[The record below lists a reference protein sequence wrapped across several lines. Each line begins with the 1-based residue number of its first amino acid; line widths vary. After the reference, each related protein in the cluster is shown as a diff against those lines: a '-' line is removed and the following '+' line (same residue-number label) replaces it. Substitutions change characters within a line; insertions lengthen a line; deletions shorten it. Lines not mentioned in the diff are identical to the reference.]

1 MASISAEYQAL
12 GQSLQ
17 NLRQVKGHWD
27 GHDQDPRVD
36 NFNGEKHQVLQK
48 LGEYF
53 GKPGTP
59 AADIL
64 STMGQPDEIKQVLDE
79 AFQSSL
85 MPGPV
90 VGGTGAAALSFSNNS
105 TGAGLGDVSTTM
117 MPSGSTDPNNSGA
130 PQVMY
135 FIYKWRGN
143 HDYLWFEIDAIK
155 EQVIKSSWYHAY
167 E

>member
-1 MASISAEYQAL
+1 MATVSSEYLAL
-12 GQSLQ
+12 GQSFQ
-17 NLRQVKGHWD
+17 NLRSIKGHWD
-27 GHDQDPRVD
+27 GGEANPAVD
-36 NFNGEKHQVLQK
+36 NFNGEKHQTLQK

-53 GKPGTP
+53 GKPGTS

-64 STMGQPDEIKQVLDE
+64 ATMGQPDEMKQTMDE
-79 AFQSSL
+79 AFQASL
-85 MPGPV
+85 MPGPMI
-90 VGGTGAAALSFSNNS
+90 GGTDASVGAANA

-117 MPSGSTDPNNSGA
+117 MPSGSTNAG

-143 HDYLWFEIDAIK
+143 HDYLWFKIDAVK
-155 EQVIKSSWYHAY
+155 EQVIESSWYHAY

>member
-1 MASISAEYQAL
+1 MATVSSEYQAL
-12 GQSLQ
+12 GESFQ
-17 NLRQVKGHWD
+17 NLRNVKGHWD
-27 GHDQDPRVD
+27 GSEPNPAVD
-36 NFNGEKHQVLQK
+36 NFNGEKHTLLKQ

-59 AADIL
+59 AQDIL
-64 STMGQPDEIKQVLDE
+64 VTMGPPDDVKQTMDE
-79 AFQSSL
+79 AFQASL
-85 MPGPV
+85 MPGPM
-90 VGGTGAAALSFSNNS
+90 VGGTGAPGYMPNV

-117 MPSGSTDPNNSGA
+117 MPTGSTNTSAD

-143 HDYLWFEIDAIK
+143 HDYLWFKMDALK
-155 EQVIKSSWYHAY
+155 EQVIESSWYHAY

>member
-1 MASISAEYQAL
+1 MATVTAEYQSL

-17 NLRQVKGHWD
+17 NLRQIKGHWD
-27 GHDQDPRVD
+27 GGDQNPAVD

-53 GKPGTP
+53 GKPGVP
-59 AADIL
+59 AANIL
-64 STMGQPDEIKQVLDE
+64 STMGQPDEIKQTMDE
-79 AFQSSL
+79 AFQTSL

-90 VGGTGAAALSFSNNS
+90 VGGTGAAALSYGANS

-117 MPSGSTDPNNSGA
+117 MPSGSSNAG

-143 HDYLWFEIDAIK
+143 HDYLWFKIDAEK
-155 EQVIKSSWYHAY
+155 EEVLESSWYHAY